1 MANAT
6 FQVSSKL
13 HDGRIFV
20 IAGETYE
27 EFKSHV
33 SEVLGPD
40 GCESM
45 LTTMAT
51 SIEGA
56 PVTIAQAVGNLA
68 ALGVTPVAPNAATY
82 TPSTASTG
90 RSCQHGVMTKRSGAS
105 AKGPWKAY
113 MCSTPKGTPDQC
125 EPVFIRR
132 NEPEW
137 NSF

>member
-13 HDGRIFV
+13 PDGRIFV

-27 EFKSHV
+27 EFKTHV

-45 LTTMAT
+45 LTTMAA

-56 PVTIAQAVGNLA
+56 PITIAQAVGNLA
-68 ALGVTPVAPNAATY
+68 ALGATPVAPSTF

-90 RSCQHGVMTKRSGAS
+90 RSCKHGAMTRREGAS

-125 EPVFIRR
+125 EPIFLRR

-137 NSF
+137 SSF